1 MASEQTVEQTK
12 KIHELIAE
20 ELNIEELLKFDFN
33 SNEKVN
39 EMLKNCSSR
48 EQNSVLKQF
57 KILKEHFESQYT
69 QLILKFQELKFN
81 SELEKLSS
89 KGKGKKEK
97 KVKSSDEE
105 GVEKK
110 PSSSGVTNKQPCCD
124 FTTTY
129 MSSEMFK
136 DSNPEIF
143 KDSTEY
149 SRNDI
154 HAGMREFVTLERK
167 NNPDKI
173 TPKQDGEEKPNN
185 KVFNVYGELET
196 LLKHASKNIKEDIS
210 IVEKSLKE
218 KEKES
223 PDEGTK
229 AFKEIEY
236 MKQWI
241 EDKKNLSKVP
251 KTLEFKDF
259 MRYSPYCFP
268 DRNPLEKAV
277 RKPKT

>member
-12 KIHELIAE
+12 KINELIAE
-20 ELNIEELLKFDFN
+20 ELNIDELLKFDFN
-33 SNEKVN
+33 TETIN

-57 KILKEHFESQYT
+57 KTLKEHFESQYT

-81 SELEKLSS
+81 SEIEKLSS

-97 KVKSSDEE
+97 KAKSSDEE
-105 GVEKK
+105 GAEKK
-110 PSSSGVTNKQPCCD
+110 PSAVTKQQPCCD

-154 HAGMREFVTLERK
+154 HAGMREFVNLERK

-173 TPKQDGEEKPNN
+173 TPKQDEDEKPNN
-185 KVFNVYGELET
+185 KMFHVYGELET

-268 DRNPLEKAV
+268 DRKPLEKAV
-277 RKPKT
+277 KKP